1 MNGQKIVEEAAAV
14 CYNSGKQIERINKQ
28 IALCRAAFGG
38 RAIIAEELMLKK
50 YRTVAQFGEAEIVIE
65 KSIFI
70 GYAKPVG
77 SEEEALA
84 FIQEIKKKHR
94 DATHNVPA
102 YVLGEHNDIQR
113 CNDDGEPS
121 GTAGVPVLEVL
132 KKEDVRDVAVVV
144 TRYFGG
150 IKLGTGGLV
159 RAYTKGAKIAL
170 EAAKIITRVLYQT
183 VIVTVDYTMLG
194 ALQNQLRLKQYDT
207 KNVVYDE
214 QVHLHVWVETEGVVD
229 FKAQVTEWTNG
240 RAVIEDGE
248 ISYRVV

>member
-1 MNGQKIVEEAAAV
+1 MEEP
-14 CYNSGKQIERINKQ
+14 
-28 IALCRAAFGG
+28 
-38 RAIIAEELMLKK
+38 MLKT
-50 YRTVAQFGEAEIVIE
+50 YRTVEQFGQDEIIIE
-65 KSIFI
+65 KSTFI
-70 GYAKPVG
+70 GYAKPVT

-170 EAAKIITRVLYQT
+170 EAARIITKVLYQV
-183 VIVTVDYTMLG
+183 VIVSVDYTMLG
-194 ALQNQLRLKQYDT
+194 TLQNQLRLKQYDT
-207 KNVVYDE
+207 KDIVYDE
-214 QVHLHVWVETEGVVD
+214 MVHLHVWVELEDVAD
-229 FKAQVTEWTNG
+229 FKALIVEWTNA
-240 RAVIEDGE
+240 RALIEDGE
-248 ISYRVV
+248 ISYKVID

>member
-1 MNGQKIVEEAAAV
+1 
-14 CYNSGKQIERINKQ
+14 
-28 IALCRAAFGG
+28 
-38 RAIIAEELMLKK
+38 MLKR
-50 YRTVAQFGEAEIVIE
+50 YRTVEQFGQAEIVID
-65 KSIFI
+65 KSTFI
-70 GYAKPVG
+70 GYAKPVHN
-77 SEEEALA
+77 EEEALA

-102 YVLGEHNDIQR
+102 YVLGERNDIQR

-170 EAAKIITRVLYQT
+170 DAAKIITRVLYQ
-183 VIVTVDYTMLG
+183 VMIVSIDYTMLG
-194 ALQNQLRLKQYDT
+194 ALQNQLRLKQYETKEIIYDT
-207 KNVVYDE
+207 M
-214 QVHLHVWVETEGVVD
+214 VHLQIWVEETDVPQFRALIV
-229 FKAQVTEWTNG
+229 EWTNG
-240 RAVIEDGE
+240 KAVITEGE
-248 ISYRVV
+248 IAYKIEQ

>member
-1 MNGQKIVEEAAAV
+1 
-14 CYNSGKQIERINKQ
+14 
-28 IALCRAAFGG
+28 
-38 RAIIAEELMLKK
+38 MLKT
-50 YRTVAQFGEAEIVIE
+50 YRTVKEFGQNEIVIE
-65 KSIFI
+65 KSTFI
-70 GYAKPVG
+70 GYAKPVTD
-77 SEEEALA
+77 EDEALA

-170 EAAKIITRVLYQT
+170 EAAGLITKVLYQ
-183 VIVTVDYTMLG
+183 VIVVSVDYTMLG

-207 KNVVYDE
+207 KDIIYDE
-214 QVHLHVWVETEGVVD
+214 MVHLHVWVAEDDVAG
-229 FKAQVTEWTNG
+229 FKAQIIEWTNG
-240 RAVIEDGE
+240 RAEIEDGE
-248 ISYRVV
+248 VSYRIIE

>member
-1 MNGQKIVEEAAAV
+1 MCMEEP
-14 CYNSGKQIERINKQ
+14 
-28 IALCRAAFGG
+28 
-38 RAIIAEELMLKK
+38 MLKT
-50 YRTVAQFGEAEIVIE
+50 YRTVEQFGQDEIIIE
-65 KSIFI
+65 KSTFI
-70 GYAKPVG
+70 GYAKPVA

-170 EAAKIITRVLYQT
+170 EAARIITKVLYQV
-183 VIVTVDYTMLG
+183 VIVSVDYTMLG
-194 ALQNQLRLKQYDT
+194 TLQNQLRLKQYDT
-207 KNVVYDE
+207 KDIVYDE
-214 QVHLHVWVETEGVVD
+214 MVHLHVWVEEEDVAN
-229 FKAQVTEWTNG
+229 FKDLIIEWTNA
-240 RAVIEDGE
+240 RAIIEDGE
-248 ISYRVV
+248 ISYKVIA

>member
-1 MNGQKIVEEAAAV
+1 MCMEEP
-14 CYNSGKQIERINKQ
+14 
-28 IALCRAAFGG
+28 
-38 RAIIAEELMLKK
+38 MLKT
-50 YRTVAQFGEAEIVIE
+50 YRTVEQFGQDEIIIE
-65 KSIFI
+65 KSTFI
-70 GYAKPVG
+70 GYAKPVA

-170 EAAKIITRVLYQT
+170 EAARIITKVLYQV
-183 VIVTVDYTMLG
+183 VIVSVDYTMLG
-194 ALQNQLRLKQYDT
+194 TLQNQLRLKQYDT
-207 KNVVYDE
+207 KDIVYDE
-214 QVHLHVWVETEGVVD
+214 MVHLHVWVEEEDVAN
-229 FKAQVTEWTNG
+229 FKDLIIEWTNA
-240 RAVIEDGE
+240 RAIIEEGE
-248 ISYRVV
+248 ISYKVID

>member
-1 MNGQKIVEEAAAV
+1 
-14 CYNSGKQIERINKQ
+14 
-28 IALCRAAFGG
+28 
-38 RAIIAEELMLKK
+38 MLKT
-50 YRTVAQFGEAEIVIE
+50 YRTVEQFGQDEVMIE
-65 KSIFI
+65 KSTFI
-70 GYAKPVG
+70 GYAKPIS

-170 EAAKIITRVLYQT
+170 EAAGIITKVLYQV
-183 VIVTVDYTMLG
+183 VIVSVDYTMLG
-194 ALQNQLRLKQYDT
+194 TLQNQLRMKQYDT
-207 KNVVYDE
+207 KDIVYDAM
-214 QVHLHVWVETEGVVD
+214 VHLHVWVEQDDVAA
-229 FKAQVTEWTNG
+229 FKALIVEWTNA

-248 ISYRVV
+248 VCYKVVS

>member
-1 MNGQKIVEEAAAV
+1 MCMEEP
-14 CYNSGKQIERINKQ
+14 
-28 IALCRAAFGG
+28 
-38 RAIIAEELMLKK
+38 MLKT
-50 YRTVAQFGEAEIVIE
+50 YRTVEQFGQDEIIIE
-65 KSIFI
+65 KSTFI
-70 GYAKPVG
+70 GYAKPVA

-144 TRYFGG
+144 TRYFVG

-170 EAAKIITRVLYQT
+170 EAARIITKVLYQV
-183 VIVTVDYTMLG
+183 VIVSVDYTMLG
-194 ALQNQLRLKQYDT
+194 TLQNQLRLKQYDT
-207 KNVVYDE
+207 KDIVYDE
-214 QVHLHVWVETEGVVD
+214 MVHLHVWVEEEDVAN
-229 FKAQVTEWTNG
+229 FKDLIIEWTNA
-240 RAVIEDGE
+240 RAIIEDGE
-248 ISYRVV
+248 ISYKVID